1 MHAKNKTEFLKNDYW
16 KASFSLCYCKVS
28 FHFFFPHRPFF
39 KNFSSLVHF
48 FLFRNYSFLPF
59 QTPICLRFSSF
70 AGSSFPFLSNLRFR
84 KTFDLGNRN
93 FWNLDVCA
101 WCVST
106 QQVGKKAFKLQT
118 RSSFTSL
125 TLWVKQTQNFL
136 LFWCFF
142 LPPHYNVF
150 RSF

>member
-70 AGSSFPFLSNLRFR
+70 AGSSFPVLSNLRFR
-84 KTFDLGNRN
+84 KT
-93 FWNLDVCA
+93 WETEISETWTCVPDVYPL
-101 WCVST
+101 SKLE
-106 QQVGKKAFKLQT
+106 KKLLSFKH
-118 RSSFTSL
+118 
-125 TLWVKQTQNFL
+125 VL
-136 LFWCFF
+136 LS
-142 LPPHYNVF
+142 
-150 RSF
+150 RA